1 MLSCLGGDLQ
11 MAKLIPRPHF
21 LESLIKFREVDVIK
35 VVTGVRRS
43 GKSTL
48 FALYIEHL
56 KSTGVDENQII
67 HINLEDVG
75 MEHLHEYK
83 ALHDFLLAGLQKD
96 AMTYIF
102 IDEVGRCADFEKAV
116 DSVYIK
122 KNTDVYITGSNAD
135 LLSGELATLLSG
147 RYVEI
152 KMLPFS
158 FAEFLLASETKDK
171 TQVFESYRTMG
182 GFPVVVTQLGSDMEL
197 ADQYLEGIY
206 NTIIVKDVVARKG
219 VSDVALLKNIV
230 KFLCSSVGS
239 SVSIANITG
248 YINNSGRKITQKT
261 VDKYVK
267 ALADSFLFYPIERYN
282 IRGKILL
289 KTLGKYYVVDSGLRN
304 HLLSSINTDVGHQ
317 IENIV
322 YFELLRRG
330 YRVNI
335 GKIDEKEIDFV
346 VTKQNAKEYYQVCAT
361 VLDEAV
367 RERELAPLLKV
378 SDNYPKFLLTLDFVT
393 GDYDGIKQMN
403 LIDWL
408 LGGC

>member
-1 MLSCLGGDLQ
+1 M
-11 MAKLIPRPHF
+11 PRPHH
-21 LESLIKFREVDVIK
+21 LENLIRFREVDVIK

-48 FALYIEHL
+48 LALYIEHL
-56 KSTGVDENQII
+56 KSTGVDESQIV
-67 HINLEDVG
+67 HINLEDIG
-75 MEHLHEYK
+75 LEHLRAYR
-83 ALHDFLLAGLQKD
+83 ALHDFLVAKLQMD
-96 AMTYIF
+96 RMTYIF
-102 IDEVGRCADFEKAV
+102 IDEVGCCEDFEKAI
-116 DSVYIK
+116 DSIYIK

-158 FAEFLLASETKDK
+158 FAEFYAASEISDK
-171 TQVFESYRTMG
+171 TQAFETYRNVG
-182 GFPVVVTQLGSDMEL
+182 SFPVVVTQLKSDSEL
-197 ADQYLEGIY
+197 ADRYLEGIY
-206 NTIIVKDVVARKG
+206 NTILIKDVVTRKG
-219 VSDVALLKNIV
+219 ISDVALLKNIV

-239 SVSIANITG
+239 PVSIANITD

-282 IRGKILL
+282 IRGKNLL
-289 KTLGKYYVVDSGLRN
+289 KTLGKFYIVDPGLRN
-304 HLLSSINTDVGHQ
+304 HLLSAANVDVGHLV
-317 IENIV
+317 ENIV
-322 YFELLRRG
+322 YLELLRRG

-346 VTKQNAKEYYQVCAT
+346 ATKQNTKEYYQVALSA
-361 VLDEAV
+361 LDERV
-367 RERELAPLLKV
+367 HERELDPLRRV
-378 SDNYPKFLLTLDFVT
+378 SDNYPKYLLTLDFIT
-393 GDYDGIKQMN
+393 GDSEGIQQVN

-408 LGGC
+408 LSE

>member
-1 MLSCLGGDLQ
+1 MDR
-11 MAKLIPRPHF
+11 LIPRPHY
-21 LESLIKFREVDVIK
+21 LENLIKFREVDVIK
-35 VVTGVRRS
+35 VVTGVRRC

-56 KSTGVDENQII
+56 KSLGIDDSRIV

-83 ALHDFLLAGLQKD
+83 ALHEFLASKLLPDK
-96 AMTYIF
+96 MTYVF
-102 IDEVGRCADFEKAV
+102 IDEVGRCADFEKAI
-116 DSVYIK
+116 DSIYIK

-135 LLSGELATLLSG
+135 LLSSELATLLSG

-158 FAEFLLASETKDK
+158 FAEFYAASGTKDK
-171 TQVFESYRTMG
+171 TRAFEGYRTIG
-182 GFPVVVTQLGSDMEL
+182 SFPVVVTQIKSDMEL
-197 ADQYLEGIY
+197 SDQYLEGIY

-230 KFLCSSVGS
+230 KYLCSSVGS
-239 SVSIANITG
+239 SVSIANITD

-267 ALADSFLFYPIERYN
+267 ALVDSFLFYPVERYN
-282 IRGKILL
+282 IKGKNLL

-304 HLLSSINTDVGHQ
+304 HLLSPANTDVGHQ

-322 YFELLRRG
+322 YLELLRRG

-335 GKIDEKEIDFV
+335 GKIDEKKIDFV
-346 VTKQNAKEYYQVCAT
+346 ATKQNTKEYYQVALT
-361 VLDEAV
+361 ALDEYV
-367 RERELAPLLKV
+367 LERELDPLKRV
-378 SDNYPKFLLTLDFVT
+378 SDNYPKYLLTLDFIT
-393 GDYDGIKQMN
+393 GDYEGIKQFN

-408 LGGC
+408 LRKR